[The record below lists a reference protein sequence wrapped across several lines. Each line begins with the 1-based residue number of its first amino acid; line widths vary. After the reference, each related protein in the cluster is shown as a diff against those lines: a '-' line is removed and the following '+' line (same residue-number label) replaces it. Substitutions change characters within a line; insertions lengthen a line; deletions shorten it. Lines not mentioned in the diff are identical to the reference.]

1 MKYCDDDH
9 DCAAQFPCVK
19 TECSFEPHF
28 LKGLSSSYKARGYG
42 ATPQQGV
49 CVCFEDKEDDTPCIS
64 PEYDPIRAVPPPPE
78 KKCVIPLGKCYN
90 GECVEQPR
98 DEGCPCFGDK
108 AYDECTTNLPEKKK
122 ACVNTEQPCE
132 CNGDAKQC
140 VPNFL
145 PEDTECSYAY
155 LDLNDCEVGRCNKY
169 GVCEAANVPV
179 GSACI
184 IAGENPPAT
193 CPTVGVCEVVTP
205 QSTWS
210 PTPPELTCVD
220 LNCGVD
226 PDACTAVGGTC
237 VDNCGNGQGTNC
249 KDACYAQNGQLG
261 FPFPS
266 GDCLV
271 EDPVIPSPSCC
282 NAAQMGGK
290 LCPPTQV
297 CCKCD
302 GTGNGGSV

>member
-1 MKYCDDDH
+1 M
-9 DCAAQFPCVK
+9 
-19 TECSFEPHF
+19 
-28 LKGLSSSYKARGYG
+28 
-42 ATPQQGV
+42 
-49 CVCFEDKEDDTPCIS
+49 
-64 PEYDPIRAVPPPPE
+64 
-78 KKCVIPLGKCYN
+78 
-90 GECVEQPR
+90 
-98 DEGCPCFGDK
+98 
-108 AYDECTTNLPEKKK
+108 
-122 ACVNTEQPCE
+122 NTEQPCE

-145 PEDTECSYAY
+145 PEDTECSYAG

-184 IAGENPPAT
+184 IAGKTPPAT

-220 LNCGVD
+220 LNCVVD
-226 PDACTAVGGTC
+226 PNACTAVGGTC

-249 KDACYAQNGQLG
+249 ADACWAQKGQDG
-261 FPFPS
+261 FLWPV

-271 EDPVIPSPSCC
+271 SPPTTPSPNCC

-290 LCPPTQV
+290 LCAGTQV
-297 CCKCD
+297 CCLCD
-302 GTGNGGSV
+302 RGA